1 MTRRMMMEKAAKSLE
16 MEIVMA
22 FLETFGLTLEDCD
35 LKELMRECRED
46 FKEYREWYLTCCA

>member
-35 LKELMRECRED
+35 LKELMCECRED
-46 FKEYREWYLTCCA
+46 FREYREWYLTCYA

>member
-1 MTRRMMMEKAAKSLE
+1 MTRRMIMEKAAKSLE
-16 MEIVMA
+16 NEIVMA

-35 LKELMRECRED
+35 LKELMRECEED